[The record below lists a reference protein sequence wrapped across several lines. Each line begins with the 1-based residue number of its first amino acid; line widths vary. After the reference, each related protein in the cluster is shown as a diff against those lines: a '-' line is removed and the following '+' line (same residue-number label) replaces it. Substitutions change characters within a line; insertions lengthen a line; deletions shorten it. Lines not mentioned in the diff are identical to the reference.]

1 MSGDPEFEDF
11 LKRRRPLFRRELD
24 DGLEPPAELD
34 RIVLRQ
40 ARQAIEADRPLRMFG
55 MPRWAA
61 PVAIAATLVLG
72 LSVVFKTAMPL
83 KDRVPEVT
91 VQPVAQRLDY
101 PQPAVLPPPPASP
114 APGSPAPEEASPSGA
129 IVVELGAPAAAG
141 LPSSASD
148 SREVARAGSQT
159 QAASAPAAAGDAPAW
174 RQDART
180 WQAEIERLRARG
192 DTVRADAEQAE
203 YNRQNRALAVS
214 PDR

>member
-40 ARQAIEADRPLRMFG
+40 ARQAIEDDRPLRMFG

-61 PVAIAATLVLG
+61 PVAIAATLVVG
-72 LSVVFKTAMPL
+72 LSVVFRTAMPL

-101 PQPAVLPPPPASP
+101 PQPASLPPPPATRAQEADSASGP
-114 APGSPAPEEASPSGA
+114 IVVDLGSPAS
-129 IVVELGAPAAAG
+129 AG
-141 LPSSASD
+141 TPLTASD
-148 SREVARAGSQT
+148 SREGARADSQT
-159 QAASAPAAAGDAPAW
+159 QAASASAAAADAPAW

-203 YNRQNRALAVS
+203 YNRQYRALAVS

>member
-1 MSGDPEFEDF
+1 
-11 LKRRRPLFRRELD
+11 
-24 DGLEPPAELD
+24 
-34 RIVLRQ
+34 VLRQ

-101 PQPAVLPPPPASP
+101 PQPASLPPPPTAP
-114 APGSPAPEEASPSGA
+114 AQQGDSASGA
-129 IVVELGAPAAAG
+129 IVVELGAPASAG
-141 LPSSASD
+141 PPLIASD
-148 SREVARAGSQT
+148 SREMTRAGSQT
-159 QAASAPAAAGDAPAW
+159 QAASAAAAAAPAW
-174 RQDART
+174 RQDARA

-203 YNRQNRALAVS
+203 YNRQYRALAVS